1 MEGGLCVLL
10 SVALQMLIFIN
21 LFEGGGKARL
31 ILKVLNPVSNFQHGV
46 YKDYWENSEN
56 DLMVCS
62 SIKKCIV
69 SAWFQNTLISRKK
82 GFGATMLEVGFA

>member
-46 YKDYWENSEN
+46 YKDY
-56 DLMVCS
+56 
-62 SIKKCIV
+62 
-69 SAWFQNTLISRKK
+69 
-82 GFGATMLEVGFA
+82 